1 MPYLYQVKRNQSL
14 LIIGKVWPEPNSSA
28 AGTRMMQLIA
38 FYKSQGY
45 KITFVSTA
53 KTSEFQVDLN
63 AINIET
69 STIELNSGS
78 FDEYIKGLNPN
89 VVIFDRFMTEEQFG
103 WRVIENC
110 PKAIRILNTEDLH
123 FLRRSRYESVKK
135 VGDLSEV
142 ELKTDDAIREIASI
156 YRCDLTLLV
165 SKVEMELL
173 KSEFQIP
180 ESILFH
186 LPVFP
191 NDVIKNAP
199 TFNEREGF
207 LFIGNFYHE
216 PNWDAL
222 RFLKQTVWPLIRRK
236 LPSAELNVYGA
247 YPSQKVYDFHNSKE
261 GFLIHGRAE
270 NAIEVTLENRVSLAP
285 LRFGAGIKGKLLE
298 AMVAGTPS
306 ITTSIGAEGM
316 ASPDE
321 WPGSVVDDPDLFA
334 EAACSVYTDEVLW
347 NQSQLKGYTVLENHF
362 ESDGFFKRF
371 EMKLSA
377 MESRLDEFRSAYFI
391 QQLVK
396 HQSIMSNRYL
406 SKWIEQKNKA

>member
-1 MPYLYQVKRNQSL
+1 
-14 LIIGKVWPEPNSSA
+14 
-28 AGTRMMQLIA
+28 
-38 FYKSQGY
+38 
-45 KITFVSTA
+45 
-53 KTSEFQVDLN
+53 
-63 AINIET
+63 
-69 STIELNSGS
+69 
-78 FDEYIKGLNPN
+78 
-89 VVIFDRFMTEEQFG
+89 
-103 WRVIENC
+103 
-110 PKAIRILNTEDLH
+110 
-123 FLRRSRYESVKK
+123 
-135 VGDLSEV
+135 
-142 ELKTDDAIREIASI
+142 
-156 YRCDLTLLV
+156 
-165 SKVEMELL
+165 MELL

-270 NAIEVTLENRVSLAP
+270 NAIEVTLENRVSIAP

-377 MESRLDEFRSAYFI
+377 MESHLDEFRSAYFI

>member
-1 MPYLYQVKRNQSL
+1 MVGASHRRGEAPDLGR
-14 LIIGKVWPEPNSSA
+14 GA
-28 AGTRMMQLIA
+28 ARGARRGGTLARGGA
-38 FYKSQGY
+38 PRACSPG
-45 KITFVSTA
+45 
-53 KTSEFQVDLN
+53 
-63 AINIET
+63 
-69 STIELNSGS
+69 G
-78 FDEYIKGLNPN
+78 G
-89 VVIFDRFMTEEQFG
+89 
-103 WRVIENC
+103 
-110 PKAIRILNTEDLH
+110 
-123 FLRRSRYESVKK
+123 
-135 VGDLSEV
+135 GD
-142 ELKTDDAIREIASI
+142 
-156 YRCDLTLLV
+156 
-165 SKVEMELL
+165 
-173 KSEFQIP
+173 
-180 ESILFH
+180 
-186 LPVFP
+186 
-191 NDVIKNAP
+191 
-199 TFNEREGF
+199 G
-207 LFIGNFYHE
+207 
-216 PNWDAL
+216 
-222 RFLKQTVWPLIRRK
+222 
-236 LPSAELNVYGA
+236 GA
-247 YPSQKVYDFHNSKE
+247 AVRLARDPDPKE

-334 EAACSVYTDEVLW
+334 EAASSVYTDEVLW

>member
-1 MPYLYQVKRNQSL
+1 M
-14 LIIGKVWPEPNSSA
+14 WPEPNSSA

-123 FLRRSRYESVKK
+123 FLRRSRHESVKN

-270 NAIEVTLENRVSLAP
+270 NAIEVTLENRVSIAP

-377 MESRLDEFRSAYFI
+377 MESHLYELRSAYFI